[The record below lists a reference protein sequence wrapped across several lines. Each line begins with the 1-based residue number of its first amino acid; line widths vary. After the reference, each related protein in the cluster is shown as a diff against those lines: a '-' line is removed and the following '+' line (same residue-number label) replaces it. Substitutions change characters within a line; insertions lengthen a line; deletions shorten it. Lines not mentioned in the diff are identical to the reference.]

1 MSDNEE
7 GVSIEITKIEPL
19 KEVKASKIFEPE
31 NRTDEIDDLIEK
43 QNDKLSE
50 ILDGIESGSQGSV
63 GSVQTVDSKR
73 SASTIKN
80 MKIKLDNQNR
90 RYDLVVKENS
100 RYKRRLNKVR
110 FKEALNSLH
119 GDNESLKFNEL
130 INGYGIIV
138 KVDHDHE
145 GGKRY
150 RVIYD
155 KNNVKDVILK
165 DIKRDEDSGKLVLT
179 KLDDTE
185 YELNYSDRLKVNFS
199 ESLKVLRNI
208 DELQNKKYITTI
220 LTELMEYAKYKRD
233 THGDSKILYNYYNY
247 GFVIP
252 AIIITAVSSILSFMA
267 SSDVFAED
275 IKTNFT
281 LTVGVIAILSTA
293 LQTFAGSLNYSGRS
307 QAHSD
312 AHEDYDILYTNI
324 SFELTNPN
332 KSIKDPDYFFETTK
346 NTILDIKKK
355 CKFIVPAEI
364 DDGYKK
370 DEFTKKIESIK
381 GKALE
386 QALKR
391 KTDLLNFDISQGNM
405 KDLSFQE
412 IKNKFQFTT
421 D

>member
-1 MSDNEE
+1 MSDNEDDI
-7 GVSIEITKIEPL
+7 SIEITRIEPL
-19 KEVKASKIFEPE
+19 DTVKAAKIFEPE
-31 NRTDEIDDLIEK
+31 NRSDEIDNLIKK
-43 QNDKLSE
+43 QEDKMSE
-50 ILDGIESGSQGSV
+50 ILDGIESGSQGSDV
-63 GSVQTVDSKR
+63 TVDSKR
-73 SASTIKN
+73 SASVIKN
-80 MKIKLDNQNR
+80 MKLKLDNQNR
-90 RYDLVVKENS
+90 RYDLVVKENN
-100 RYKRRLNKVR
+100 RYKRKLNKVR

-119 GDNESLKFNEL
+119 SDSESLKFNEL

-138 KVDHDHE
+138 RIE
-145 GGKRY
+145 GDEKY
-150 RVIYD
+150 RIIYD

-179 KLDDTE
+179 KLDDSE
-185 YELNYSDRLKVNFS
+185 YDLNYSDKLKVNFT

-208 DELQNKKYITTI
+208 DELQNKKHITTI

-267 SSDVFAED
+267 SSDIFAED
-275 IKTNFT
+275 VKTNFT

-364 DDGYKK
+364 DDNYKK
-370 DEFTKKIESIK
+370 DEFTKNMERIK

-391 KTDLLNFDISQGNM
+391 KADLLNFDVYQGNM
-405 KDLSFQE
+405 KDLSFEE
-412 IKNKFQFTT
+412 IRKKFDFP
-421 D
+421 

>member
-1 MSDNEE
+1 MSDNEDDI
-7 GVSIEITKIEPL
+7 SIEITRIEPL
-19 KEVKASKIFEPE
+19 DTVKAAKIFEPE
-31 NRTDEIDDLIEK
+31 NRSDEIDDLIKK
-43 QNDKLSE
+43 QEDKMSE
-50 ILDGIESGSQGSV
+50 ILDGIEYGSQGSAV
-63 GSVQTVDSKR
+63 TVDSKR
-73 SASTIKN
+73 SASVIKN
-80 MKIKLDNQNR
+80 MKLKLDNQNR
-90 RYDLVVKENS
+90 RYDLVVKENN
-100 RYKRRLNKVR
+100 RYKRKLNKVR

-119 GDNESLKFNEL
+119 SDSESLKFNEL

-138 KVDHDHE
+138 RIE
-145 GGKRY
+145 GDEKY
-150 RVIYD
+150 RIIYD

-179 KLDDTE
+179 KLDDSE
-185 YELNYSDRLKVNFS
+185 YDLNYSDRLKVNFT

-208 DELQNKKYITTI
+208 DELQNKKHITTI

-267 SSDVFAED
+267 SSDIFAED
-275 IKTNFT
+275 VKTNFT

-312 AHEDYDILYTNI
+312 AHEDYDILYTNV

-332 KSIKDPDYFFETTK
+332 KSIKDPDYYFETTK

-364 DDGYKK
+364 DDNYKK
-370 DEFTKKIESIK
+370 DEFTKKIENIK

-412 IKNKFQFTT
+412 IRNKFTFE
-421 D
+421 